1 MGETQHGIPKPS
13 TTTFVFVIY
22 GVPTQGLWYGG
33 YMGQEARGLQARDM
47 GDYMDYTLLGIGYMT
62 MAIGY
67 GYWVLVM
74 GIGYMAID

>member
-13 TTTFVFVIY
+13 TTTFVFVNY
-22 GVPTQGLWYGG
+22 GVP
-33 YMGQEARGLQARDM
+33 RDI

>member
-1 MGETQHGIPKPS
+1 
-13 TTTFVFVIY
+13 
-22 GVPTQGLWYGG
+22 
-33 YMGQEARGLQARDM
+33 M